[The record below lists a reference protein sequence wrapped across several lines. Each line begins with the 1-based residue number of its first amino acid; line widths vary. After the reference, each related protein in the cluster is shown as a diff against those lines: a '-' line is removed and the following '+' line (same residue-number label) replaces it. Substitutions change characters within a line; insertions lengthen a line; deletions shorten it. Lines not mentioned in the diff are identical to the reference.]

1 MLIKYICSYPCKSS
15 QTVGGCYICPA
26 PGSKGLKT
34 LVCISCDSPQ
44 STSSRIFNF
53 QNFYKGKMQSV
64 SEVDEIISASRE
76 LSNSLRQFESEVP
89 FLHMDKTETVLFEGK
104 SLGLISESTL
114 SRLLLLKNE
123 MLKDFDNKHEDNK
136 LEKRW
141 EK

>member
-1 MLIKYICSYPCKSS
+1 
-15 QTVGGCYICPA
+15 
-26 PGSKGLKT
+26 
-34 LVCISCDSPQ
+34 
-44 STSSRIFNF
+44 
-53 QNFYKGKMQSV
+53 MQSV
-64 SEVDEIISASRE
+64 SEVDEIISAFRE

-136 LEKRW
+136 VEKRW